1 MTVEH
6 FLKSL
11 SELLWTSY
19 WTVIIYMLLK
29 NNKD

>member
-11 SELLWTSY
+11 SDLMWTSY
-19 WTVIIYMLLK
+19 WTVIFYK
-29 NNKD
+29 FFRKDKD